1 MADLAALSRLDA
13 VEQAEL
19 AKSGQLSGAELTSH
33 ALSRIDALN
42 PLLGALV
49 DVAEARARSP
59 SGVLGGVP
67 CVVKDSLPWPGLR
80 WSMGSRLFRGNL
92 TQRDT
97 PIGKRLREAGLVC
110 VGKSA
115 MSEFGLLA
123 STETLLAGVTHNPWN
138 LAHSP
143 GGSSG
148 GSAVAVA
155 AGLVPVAHANDAG
168 GSIRIPAS
176 SCGVLGFKPSR
187 GRTVATGFSSSDLLS
202 MTSEG
207 CISRSVRDCASF
219 LSVIEDRASGLPDMG
234 FVHTA
239 TRGSLRIASFSRTM
253 SGAEPVPTVRHA
265 LEETRRLLETLGHHV
280 ELVTAPEFDPVLGDS
295 LLLIAAVAIAELVK
309 AQDRARAEPVQRD
322 ELEPFTWELVDDA
335 VERGP
340 EGLARARAVLAHAA
354 SAYRDS
360 VRGFDVVLTP
370 TLARE
375 PWSTGYLSPLLSPA
389 ALRPR
394 ITECM
399 AYTPIQNVVGAPA
412 MSVPLAT
419 SETGLPIGMQFAA
432 APGRDALLLELAYQL
447 EAARPWKDRWPPY
460 SIATLASLGRL

>member
-1 MADLAALSRLDA
+1 M
-13 VEQAEL
+13 
-19 AKSGQLSGAELTSH
+19 
-33 ALSRIDALN
+33 I
-42 PLLGALV
+42 
-49 DVAEARARSP
+49 
-59 SGVLGGVP
+59 
-67 CVVKDSLPWPGLR
+67 
-80 WSMGSRLFRGNL
+80 
-92 TQRDT
+92 
-97 PIGKRLREAGLVC
+97 C

-123 STETLLAGVTHNPWN
+123 STETLLAGVTHNPWS
-138 LAHSP
+138 LSHSP

-219 LSVIEDRASGLPDMG
+219 LSLIEDRASGLPDMG
-234 FVHTA
+234 FVQTA
-239 TRGSLRIASFSRTM
+239 TRRPLRIASFSRTL
-253 SGAEPVPTVRHA
+253 SGAEPAPAVSRA
-265 LEETRRLLETLGHHV
+265 LEETRLLLEALGHHV
-280 ELVTAPEFDPVLGDS
+280 ELVAAPEFESALGDS
-295 LLLIAAVAIAELVK
+295 LLLIAAAAVAELVK
-309 AQDRARAEPVQRD
+309 AQDRARTEPVQRA
-322 ELEPFTWELVDDA
+322 ELEPFTWELVDD
-335 VERGP
+335 VTERGP
-340 EGLARARAVLAHAA
+340 EGLTRARAVVDRAA
-354 SAYRDS
+354 GTYRDRM
-360 VRGFDVVLTP
+360 RGFDVVLTP

-375 PWSTGYLSPLLSPA
+375 PWSTGYLSPLLSRA
-389 ALRPR
+389 ELWPR

-412 MSVPLAT
+412 MSVPLAM
-419 SETGLPIGMQFAA
+419 SDAGLPIGMHFAA

-447 EAARPWKDRWPPY
+447 EAARPWKDRWPPC
-460 SIATLASLGRL
+460 SIPALASLGRL